1 MNSWDLRT
9 FRNDLSIF
17 LDLICIKQE
26 IPGDFSKLWS
36 LTENLYSSFK
46 YDLAPIIFNI
56 NGSVSG
62 CYPANLNRHII
73 YFENSIRIKE
83 TLIENEDFLLDYK
96 FELKMDSYIEGDEKP
111 YKTAWHHDKHEES
124 DEPKY
129 THPTYHF
136 HFGGRYLKG
145 VDTGALSIMSS
156 PRLPH
161 PPMDIFLGF
170 HFIIS
175 NFYSSKEFPFVSE
188 LKGKYE
194 YQQIIKRAQERLWKP
209 YFKAFD
215 VTNTHQDFTMSK
227 LFPLYI
233 N

>member
-1 MNSWDLRT
+1 MDSWNLRT

-17 LDLICIKQE
+17 LDLICVKQE
-26 IPGDFSKLWS
+26 IPGDFSILWE
-36 LTENLYSSFK
+36 LTEKLHDGFK
-46 YDLAPIIFNI
+46 YDLGPIIFNI

-62 CYPANLNRHII
+62 CFPANLNRHII
-73 YFENSIRIKE
+73 YFENTISLKDDIIKD
-83 TLIENEDFLLDYK
+83 EDLLQNYK
-96 FELKMDSYIEGDEKP
+96 FELKMDSYLAGDEKL
-111 YKTAWHHDKHEES
+111 YKTAWHHDKHIES

-129 THPTYHF
+129 THPSYHF

-145 VDTGALSIMSS
+145 LDTGDLSIMAS

-175 NFYSSKEFPFVSE
+175 NFFSSKDFPFVNE
-188 LKGKYE
+188 LKEKYE
-194 YQQIIKRAQERLWKP
+194 YQQIIKRAQERLWTP
-209 YFKAFD
+209 YFNAFD
-215 VTNTHQDFTMSK
+215 STNTHQDFTMSN